1 MGWRGWVESNVLAF
15 HYKSHKTVLMT
26 KYWALSNK
34 ILDHITSVMVSH
46 FGSHALVQT
55 DCLVPSCAFVLG
67 F

>member
-1 MGWRGWVESNVLAF
+1 MESNVLAF

-34 ILDHITSVMVSH
+34 ILDHITSIMVSY

-55 DCLVPSCAFVLG
+55 DCVVSLCLY
-67 F
+67 